1 METEQQK
8 RLESSAKSKCTD
20 KEMLS
25 VTCKV
30 FACWQE
36 FVSHLSPTFFTMDR
50 IDRIKGNYHNNLF
63 LQTKKALEMWT
74 KKYGVKAT
82 RRSIIT
88 AMCDI
93 NDRLQ
98 AERIFCRDLVE
109 HVCPY
114 ASK

>member
-20 KEMLS
+20 KEMLY
-25 VTCKV
+25 VTGKV
-30 FACWQE
+30 TACWQE

-50 IDRIKGNYHNNLF
+50 IDIIKGNYHNNLF
-63 LQTKKALEMWT
+63 AQTKKALDMWT

-82 RRSIIT
+82 RCSIIT

-93 NDRLQ
+93 NRRLQ
-98 AERIFCRDLVE
+98 AECIFGCDLVE
-109 HVCPY
+109 HVCP
-114 ASK
+114 SK